1 MPFSY
6 LHSPLCVLCCVK
18 RVGDV
23 QSRHRWLSA
32 FYSFT
37 DLIDSETRC
46 RYSKFYAVRKIIGVK
61 QVLDALARN
70 RVH

>member
-6 LHSPLCVLCCVK
+6 LHSLLCVLRCVK

-23 QSRHRWLSA
+23 QSRHRWLLCILPIQ
-32 FYSFT
+32 
-37 DLIDSETRC
+37 LIPKRVAVIPN
-46 RYSKFYAVRKIIGVK
+46 FYAVRKIIGVK